1 MLKRTC
7 TTEKQHKAGTSLV
20 VQGSQFQTSNA
31 GGMGSIPGQETK
43 GLKKKTIFL
52 LQNSQKIKVRKQI

>member
-20 VQGSQFQTSNA
+20 VQESQFQTSNA